1 MFSGVQ
7 CTCLA
12 SQVAVRPCR
21 ASSAL
26 RRWPKWKSVG
36 DGVVFVFMV
45 LAVRGGLSPLP
56 ASHEE
61 RRSPFV
67 YMLIILEALVNL
79 DTNKHEKVCA

>member
-26 RRWPKWKSVG
+26 RRWPKWKLVG
-36 DGVVFVFMV
+36 DDGVFVFMV
-45 LAVRGGLSPLP
+45 LGGWSGFRSCLQAMKKGAYLSFECLFLLR
-56 ASHEE
+56 ASG
-61 RRSPFV
+61 RPV
-67 YMLIILEALVNL
+67 G
-79 DTNKHEKVCA
+79 K